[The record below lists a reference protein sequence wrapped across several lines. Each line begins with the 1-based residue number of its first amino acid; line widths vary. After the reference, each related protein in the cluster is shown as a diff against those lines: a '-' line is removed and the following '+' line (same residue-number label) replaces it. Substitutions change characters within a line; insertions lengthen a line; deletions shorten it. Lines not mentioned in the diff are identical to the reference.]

1 MNTTSEEK
9 QAGSSG
15 TPFPHVQPEDVGLS
29 SERLDVLRAMFSREI
44 DAQRMPGC
52 VIGIMR
58 AGQLAWLEAIGHRD
72 PKSGARMTTDAIF
85 SIASMTKLM
94 TSVAIMQLFEEGKL
108 LLGDPVEAFLPQ
120 LAGLKVAEFT
130 AAGNLMTRPAN
141 RQPTVQDLLRHTSGL
156 TYQNRGATT
165 AHALYPGSSMS
176 ASEALKKNEFL
187 ETLAACPL
195 MFDPGEKWEY
205 GFSTDVLGLIV
216 EAVTG
221 KSLGKVMA
229 ERIWEPLGMP
239 DTSFELPADKTGRY
253 ARAFERDPLTGDP
266 QSIAHARGGKR
277 HWESGGGG
285 ALSTATDYLGFLSMM
300 SGLGS
305 SPHGASGQIRLLGRK
320 TVELM
325 TSDHLG
331 PGVENRIADTMD
343 PAADGYGFGLGVAVR
358 RDDGIS
364 AMAGTAGDYYWSGVY
379 GTYFWIDPFEE
390 LTVVLMAATPG
401 PYRLRMR
408 QLIRSGVYQAVQD

>member
-1 MNTTSEEK
+1 
-9 QAGSSG
+9 
-15 TPFPHVQPEDVGLS
+15 
-29 SERLDVLRAMFSREI
+29 
-44 DAQRMPGC
+44 
-52 VIGIMR
+52 
-58 AGQLAWLEAIGHRD
+58 
-72 PKSGARMTTDAIF
+72 
-85 SIASMTKLM
+85 IASMTKLM